1 MHHLANEISDLM
13 KQIGIPAHIKGY
25 YYIRESILMNIE
37 KQEYISMTKELY
49 PQIAQKFTTT
59 PQRVERAIRHAIETT
74 WKRGNIALLQEIFGC
89 TIDSKKGK
97 PTNSEFIAMISD
109 NMRLQL
115 KNKLHNNNDAFYYH
129 VYCEDNT
136 YGIMGYNEK
145 TRPLL
150 KNKQTAEQFVNFIN
164 KVGDLSPEHL
174 NDVFEDFVIDNI
186 FYLK

>member
-1 MHHLANEISDLM
+1 MLNEVSELM
-13 KQIGIPAHIKGY
+13 RQVGIPAHIKGY
-25 YYIRESILMNIE
+25 YYIRESILLNIK
-37 KQEYISMTKELY
+37 KQEYISTTKELY
-49 PQIAQKFTTT
+49 PKIAQKFNTT

-74 WKRGNIALLQEIFGC
+74 WKRGNTTLLKELFGY

-109 NMRLQL
+109 NMRLKSQDNIYE
-115 KNKLHNNNDAFYYH
+115 NKKTFCYH
-129 VYCEDNT
+129 VYCENDM

-145 TRPLL
+145 TLPSIPD
-150 KNKQTAEQFVNFIN
+150 KQTAEQFVNFIN

-174 NDVFEDFVIDNI
+174 NDVFEDFVVDNM